1 MNFQPQQQHS
11 YYADSAT
18 PQNAVERRAKFIER
32 TYLHLAGAIAA
43 FVALEAVLLNTPA
56 SMKLAAAMISGKSWL
71 LVLGLF
77 MGVGWLATHLAQ
89 SARSKPAQ
97 YLGLGLYVVAEA
109 IIFLPLLLIASIMSG
124 EGNNIILTAGV
135 STLATFA
142 ALTGIVLATKRD
154 FSWMR
159 SALMV
164 ISVGVL
170 ILIVASLLFGFTLG
184 IGFTVGMIV
193 LAACY
198 ILYDTSNVLHHY
210 DEDQYVSASLALFA
224 SVALLFWYVLRLVMS
239 LQSRD

>member
-1 MNFQPQQQHS
+1 MNFQPQQQNS
-11 YYADSAT
+11 YYADHAT
-18 PQNAVERRAKFIER
+18 PQSAIERRAKFIER

-43 FVALEAVLLNTPA
+43 FIAIEAALLQSQAAYNLAA
-56 SMKLAAAMISGKSWL
+56 SMIAGRSWL

-89 SARSKPAQ
+89 STKSKPMQ

-109 IIFLPLLLIASIMSG
+109 IIFLPLLIIATLMSG

-142 ALTGIVLATKRD
+142 ALTGVVLATKRD

-159 SALMV
+159 SALIIV
-164 ISVGVL
+164 SVGVML
-170 ILIVASLLFGFTLG
+170 LIVASLLFGFSLG

-210 DEDQYVSASLALFA
+210 DEDQYVGAALALFA